1 MKRPTKAEIAER
13 RKATEAAV
21 KRMQKA
27 ISAVAQG
34 SRKEAGLEQQDVA
47 DRLGW
52 SLSKVSKL
60 ESGRTVW
67 KLGEAIMY
75 ACAVKVPEELFIRR
89 ILRWN

>member
-1 MKRPTKAEIAER
+1 MKRPTKAEVAA
-13 RKATEAAV
+13 RKAVTEEAV
-21 KRMQKA
+21 ERLQSA
-27 ISAVAQG
+27 ISAVAKG
-34 SRKEAGLEQQDVA
+34 SREEAKLEQQDVA

-52 SLSKVSKL
+52 SVSKVSKL

-75 ACAVKVPEELFIRR
+75 ARAVKVPEELFLRR